1 MDGGSDSDDDTIAQ
15 QAALASAKFGNI
27 QKKNPM
33 MNQEKKKF
41 DSADYFQEHE
51 QLKNA
56 AGLGDKPEEQ
66 KKE

>member
-41 DSADYFQEHE
+41 DSADYF
-51 QLKNA
+51 
-56 AGLGDKPEEQ
+56 
-66 KKE
+66 